1 MRLAIVVNATPK
13 ATPLAA
19 DIPLEDAVALAKDAG
34 FDGVELAI
42 ADPRDVDVAN
52 LTRMLESY
60 GLEVGY
66 SKVKQVDF
74 GVYVTYVSTPIFS
87 NSSTTT

>member
-60 GLEVGY
+60 GLEVPALGTGAAY
-66 SKVKQVDF
+66 KRRA
-74 GVYVTYVSTPIFS
+74 
-87 NSSTTT
+87 

>member
-19 DIPLEDAVALAKDAG
+19 DIPLEDAVALAGDAG

-42 ADPRDVDVAN
+42 ADPKDVDVAN
-52 LTRMLESY
+52 L
-60 GLEVGY
+60 
-66 SKVKQVDF
+66 KVCK
-74 GVYVTYVSTPIFS
+74 S
-87 NSSTTT
+87 NIMRFYIVF